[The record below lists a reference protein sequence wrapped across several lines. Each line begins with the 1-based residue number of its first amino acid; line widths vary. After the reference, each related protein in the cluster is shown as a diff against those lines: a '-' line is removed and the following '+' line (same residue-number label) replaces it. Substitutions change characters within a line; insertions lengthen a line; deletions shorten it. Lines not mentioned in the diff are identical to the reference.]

1 MEGVIFNIQRF
12 SVQDGP
18 GIRTTVFF
26 KGCPLRCRWCHN
38 PESQHTAREI
48 AYHTDKCI
56 GCGACGAVCPS
67 GAHRFE
73 EGRHVFLRE
82 RCTACGR
89 CAEVCCAQAL
99 EAIGRR
105 APVEEVL
112 REVLADKEFYAQSGG
127 GMTLSGG
134 EPLAQP
140 EFATALA
147 RAAKEAGVSVC
158 VETCGYADPAILLR
172 LAEFTD
178 IFLFDYKLTDPEKHK
193 AFTGVS
199 NEKILSN
206 LEELD
211 RNGVQTILRCPMI
224 PEVNLEDS
232 HFEGIA
238 RQANRLQHCL
248 GIDLEPYHPL
258 GISKSEQLGRQAAY
272 QRKEFLNRDDLL
284 PAAETLRRSVSIPV
298 KIL

>member
-127 GMTLSGG
+127 EGG
-134 EPLAQP
+134 G
-140 EFATALA
+140 
-147 RAAKEAGVSVC
+147 R
-158 VETCGYADPAILLR
+158 LR
-172 LAEFTD
+172 LRR
-178 IFLFDYKLTDPEKHK
+178 
-193 AFTGVS
+193 
-199 NEKILSN
+199 N
-206 LEELD
+206 L
-211 RNGVQTILRCPMI
+211 R
-224 PEVNLEDS
+224 
-232 HFEGIA
+232 
-238 RQANRLQHCL
+238 
-248 GIDLEPYHPL
+248 
-258 GISKSEQLGRQAAY
+258 
-272 QRKEFLNRDDLL
+272 
-284 PAAETLRRSVSIPV
+284 LRRSGDPAAPGRVYRHLPV
-298 KIL
+298 